1 MIIVYCWY
9 GWLLM
14 IVGVGE
20 EVTVGVVSFRFGL
33 SLNQQ
38 HVPTINVLT
47 AINLTL
53 IIPAFYISVIAPRP
67 KGVELRLL
75 TSRSHCSTWSFLLL
89 GECPRH
95 EAAFI
100 TFGRYGINATVLRL
114 DRRERSCV
122 YTVIIV
128 EDIVDNVDGTV
139 DNNGEF
145 DQFSFLF
152 LEFSLEKSDF
162 PVEFGRCWQSNPIF
176 DLVFWQK
183 ML

>member
-1 MIIVYCWY
+1 MIN
-9 GWLLM
+9 
-14 IVGVGE
+14 
-20 EVTVGVVSFRFGL
+20 T
-33 SLNQQ
+33 
-38 HVPTINVLT
+38 HT
-47 AINLTL
+47 AINQSSNCT
-53 IIPAFYISVIAPRP
+53 AFYISVSAPRP

-128 EDIVDNVDGTV
+128 EDIVDNVDGIV
-139 DNNGEF
+139 DDNGEF
-145 DQFSFLF
+145 VNFHYFS
-152 LEFSLEKSDF
+152 
-162 PVEFGRCWQSNPIF
+162 
-176 DLVFWQK
+176 
-183 ML
+183 